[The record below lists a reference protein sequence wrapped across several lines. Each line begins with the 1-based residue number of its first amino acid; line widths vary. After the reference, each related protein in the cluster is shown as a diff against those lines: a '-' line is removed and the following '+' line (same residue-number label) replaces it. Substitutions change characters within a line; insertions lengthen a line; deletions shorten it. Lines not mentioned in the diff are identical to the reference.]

1 MPGDKFEDSKINT
14 MIRVNHAGE
23 YAAKRIYEG
32 QLRYIKGKKSK
43 AQIEEMA
50 KGEEKHLAYFEEELR
65 DKKARPTLLF
75 PLVDKLS
82 YALGAVTAVLG
93 KEAAMVCTSSVEDVI
108 AQHYKEQM
116 NLLGDDKKHA
126 MLKSKIAEF
135 REEELEHKDI
145 ADQYDLAKA
154 PAYKALSAVIKGGCR
169 AAIKIVKYL

>member
-1 MPGDKFEDSKINT
+1 MPRDRFENKKINT

-32 QLRYIKGKKSK
+32 QLRYIKDSESK
-43 AQIEEMA
+43 AQIEKMA
-50 KGEEKHLAYFEEELR
+50 KGEEKHLAYFENGLR
-65 DKKARPTLLF
+65 ERRARPTLLF
-75 PLVDKLS
+75 PIVDKLS
-82 YALGAVTAVLG
+82 YAVGAVTAMLG

-108 AQHYKEQM
+108 AEHYKEQM
-116 NLLGDDKKHA
+116 DLLGDDKKHA
-126 MLKSKIAEF
+126 ELKSKITEF

-145 ADQYDLAKA
+145 ADQYDLVKA